1 MKKIINK
8 KLYDTE
14 TTKKLGFWS
23 NGHSYGDFSYME
35 EALYQKKTGEFFLYG
50 YGGALTGY
58 AKRTGDSR
66 GEGEK
71 ITPLSVDEA
80 KEWAEDHLDADEY
93 VNIFGDMEE

>member
-1 MKKIINK
+1 MKKIIGG
-8 KLYDTE
+8 KLYNTE
-14 TTKKLGFWS
+14 TAKKLGFWN
-23 NGHSYGDFSYME
+23 NGRSCCDFSYME

-93 VNIFGDMEE
+93 LDIFGGNEE